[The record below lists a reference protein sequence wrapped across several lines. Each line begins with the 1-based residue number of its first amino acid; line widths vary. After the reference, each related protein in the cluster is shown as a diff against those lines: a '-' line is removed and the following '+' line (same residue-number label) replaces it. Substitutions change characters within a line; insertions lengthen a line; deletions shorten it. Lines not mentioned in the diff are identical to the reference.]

1 MNSTPLKTLAATTA
15 VATTAYLVKGRPWMQ
30 RWGAT
35 RDEIDRELPG
45 DDLVPDPNMNVT
57 RAITITATPAE
68 IWPWLLQI
76 GQGRGGFFSYDW
88 LENLFK
94 LDIHTL
100 DQIRPELQD
109 LKVDDFV
116 PFAAQE
122 GVGMMV
128 IRLEPERAL
137 VLFAPDPHYAEAI
150 QQQVEA
156 PDFEMEA
163 SWAFVLHPVDTEHTR
178 LIVRFRM
185 SNTAG
190 PLAAGLVNAI
200 LEPAHFIME
209 RKMLYGIK
217 ERAERLHTS
226 RGPRL
231 LDRAKAA

>member
-1 MNSTPLKTLAATTA
+1 MNTAPLKALAATTA
-15 VATTAYLVKGRPWMQ
+15 LATTAYWIKARPWMQ

-35 RDEIDRELPG
+35 DAEIERGLPG
-45 DDLVPDPNMNVT
+45 DDLVAEPEMNVT
-57 RAITITATPAE
+57 RAITIDASPAE
-68 IWPWLLQI
+68 VWPWLLQI

-100 DQIRPELQD
+100 DEIRPELQG
-109 LKVDDFV
+109 LQVDDFV

-122 GVGMMV
+122 GIGMMV
-128 IRLEPERAL
+128 ARLEPERAL
-137 VLFAPDPHYAEAI
+137 VLFAPDPRYAESI
-150 QQQVEA
+150 QQQADE

-163 SWAFVLHPVDTEHTR
+163 SWAFVLEPLGDECTR

-185 SNTAG
+185 SSTAG
-190 PLAAGLVNAI
+190 PVAAGLVTTA

-217 ERAERLHTS
+217 ERAERLHAS
-226 RGPRL
+226 HLPRE
-231 LDRAKAA
+231 AEAA